1 MIKTKYQSAL
11 LSFKFS
17 WSDSSGAAS
26 KIMDNQSTYLFEGWS
41 KQLCWM
47 LVISLKY
54 YWDMIL
60 TYKYSTQHAGFW
72 IEITDFFAKL
82 WSFHISNLS
91 KSCCLNAQL
100 IYINSKDGD
109 FPLDDRRIY
118 CLTKRVSNVTYHRL
132 RNAITIK
139 RLYLGQEARTNS
151 NLFSILVC
159 LRSRWHNQASV
170 KNKAVHRWKNIKLCK
185 EELHQR

>member
-1 MIKTKYQSAL
+1 MKYAFFCKEMIKTKYQSAL

-72 IEITDFFAKL
+72 IEITGFFAKL

-100 IYINSKDGD
+100 IYINSKMETSHWMIGG
-109 FPLDDRRIY
+109 FIVWQRESAMW
-118 CLTKRVSNVTYHRL
+118 LTTDW
-132 RNAITIK
+132 
-139 RLYLGQEARTNS
+139 GMQ
-151 NLFSILVC
+151 
-159 LRSRWHNQASV
+159 
-170 KNKAVHRWKNIKLCK
+170 
-185 EELHQR
+185 